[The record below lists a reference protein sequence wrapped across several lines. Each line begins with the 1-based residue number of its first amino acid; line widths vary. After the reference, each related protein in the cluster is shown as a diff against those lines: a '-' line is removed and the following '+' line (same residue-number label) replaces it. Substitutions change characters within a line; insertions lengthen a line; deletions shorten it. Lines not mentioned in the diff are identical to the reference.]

1 MKRIVFFLGFLL
13 ISFLGEA
20 QDFKKYANLIC
31 DSIKTLKISDS
42 DSLIDKQIDIQAKVI
57 EDSLPQTIANGQ
69 PDIKRRIDIFNYKLI
84 RELIKICPDY
94 KNRFFPKPFSSVVDL
109 DSIFS
114 YSQKDSLNELISNIK
129 TTKKIQ
135 IQVLEIDDLFPF
147 DNLDNYSFKML
158 KDWHIGNN
166 FSKGGVIVIFS
177 KALRKI
183 RISTTNVAQN
193 YLTDS
198 ECQNIIDNI
207 IVPNFKAGQY
217 FQGIYNLLK
226 EIEMK
231 I

>member
-1 MKRIVFFLGFLL
+1 MKHLVLFLGLL
-13 ISFLGEA
+13 SISFNGEA

-31 DSIKTLKISDS
+31 DSIRILKISDS
-42 DSLIDKQIDIQAKVI
+42 DSLTDRQLDIQSKIV
-57 EDSLPQTIANGQ
+57 EDSLPQTVVNGQ
-69 PDIKRRIDIFNYKLI
+69 PDIKHRLDIFNYKLI

-94 KNRFFPKPFSSVVDL
+94 KNRFFPRPLSSVVDF

-114 YSQKDSLNELISNIK
+114 YSQKDSLNELISKIK
-129 TTKKIQ
+129 TAKKIQ

-158 KDWHIGNN
+158 EDWHVGNK

-183 RISTTNVAQN
+183 RISTTDVAQN

-226 EIEMK
+226 EIEIK